1 MNMSAYVATLLWQ
14 QVNLCYSGLQCN
26 LLLELPFSVV
36 KRANLARL
44 QPSVICSG
52 SEKHAMEK
60 QNESVLKLATQIHQ
74 MIPLEINSNC

>member
-1 MNMSAYVATLLWQ
+1 MQLTSGTPILCCQEGKLGASSA
-14 QVNLCYSGLQCN
+14 
-26 LLLELPFSVV
+26 
-36 KRANLARL
+36 
-44 QPSVICSG
+44 SVICSG